1 MSLSLVDI
9 LTEIAKE
16 KGIKFDLV
24 IKAFKEVIM
33 MAIRKKY
40 LYVDDIRLDVNP
52 LTGEIK
58 IFMQKKVV
66 NFVTRDGA
74 EITVSEARS
83 HKINPQP
90 GDVVEVE
97 LPFSELGRNAAIT
110 AKQALLNKVREVEKE
125 SIADEVSQRI
135 GELFT
140 GTVQK
145 IEPGYVLLT
154 SGKAEFNLPSKEQI
168 PGELYT
174 VGQPV
179 RFVLSH
185 IQRSPHG
192 SMLIGSRASAQFLK
206 SMLEI
211 EIPEVF
217 EGAVRI
223 KKVVR
228 EAGIKSKIA
237 VYSDIEK
244 IDPVGACVGMR
255 GARIQAIMEQLNH
268 ERMDVLLWSSDTTVL
283 ALRALTPG
291 KPKDV
296 IFDREHNRLKAIIPD
311 DQVSITLGKGKA
323 NLKLASQL
331 VGYPIDLI
339 RESEYQKQKER
350 ESDHIIDIH
359 EISGIGQRTI
369 DKLISAGFDT
379 VQDLMSGDEDALMAI
394 PGLGEK
400 TIRKILDNA
409 KELLDNA

>member
-9 LTEIAKE
+9 LNEIAKE
-16 KGIKFDLV
+16 KGIKYDLV
-24 IKAFKEVIM
+24 IKAFKEVII
-33 MAIRKKY
+33 MAIRKKF
-40 LYVDDIRLDVNP
+40 LYVDDIRLDVNQQ
-52 LTGEIK
+52 TGEIK
-58 IFMQKKVV
+58 IFILKKVV
-66 NFVTRDGA
+66 NFITREGA
-74 EITVSEARS
+74 EITMAEARS
-83 HKINPQP
+83 LMVNPQV
-90 GDVVEVE
+90 GDIVEVD
-97 LPFSELGRNAAIT
+97 LPFSELGRNAALT

-125 SIADEVSQRI
+125 SIADEISQRI

-168 PGELYT
+168 PGEIYH

-206 SMLEI
+206 AMLEI

-217 EGAVRI
+217 EGAVKI

-237 VYSDIEK
+237 VYSDKDK

-268 ERMDVLLWSSDTTVL
+268 ERMDVLLWSTDTTVL
-283 ALRALTPG
+283 GMRALTPG

-296 IFDREHNRLKAIIPD
+296 ILDREHNRLKAIIPD

-339 RESEYQKQKER
+339 RESEYQKQKEK
-350 ESDHIIDIH
+350 ETEHIIDIQ
-359 EISGIGQRTI
+359 EIPGIGQRTI
-369 DKLISAGFDT
+369 DKLISAGVET
-379 VQDLMSGDEDALMAI
+379 VQDLLAEDESALIAI

-400 TIRKILDNA
+400 TIKKILENGKALLENA
-409 KELLDNA
+409 